1 MQVVSWFAGQSG
13 GDRPASSR
21 LTPFGVPTWRKTIWA
36 SRRIIQ
42 PSFPSPAGSA
52 LLACTIP
59 HKPNKLYQG
68 LGSKEGRLWPLR
80 RLFGR
85 YDRNRKVRPLPGQG
99 EQETVLRAQDHPWNP
114 LAPEDAADAPRLP
127 AGRALLSQDRGPRPH
142 KCNIRCSVFRG

>member
-13 GDRPASSR
+13 CDRSASSR

-59 HKPNKLYQG
+59 HKPNKLYQ
-68 LGSKEGRLWPLR
+68 RLRGEQNRLRSLR
-80 RLFGR
+80 RNGGQR
-85 YDRNRKVRPLPGQG
+85 DGYGQVGPLPGEREEG
-99 EQETVLRAQDHPWNP
+99 TVLTAQDHPGGR
-114 LAPEDAADAPRLP
+114 LTPEDAADAPRLP
-127 AGRALLSQDRGPRPH
+127 TGGTLLSQDRGTRSL
-142 KCNIRCSVFRG
+142 KCNIRCSVFGG